1 MTSAGMSPW
10 KRDERPARELS
21 AEQAAAAAMVAEA
34 RERGL
39 ALTGP
44 GGLLKLFTRNVL
56 ETALNE
62 EMTEQLG
69 HAKNRAEPGRESANV
84 RNGTRVKTVVS
95 EAAGAVAIEVPRDR
109 EGSFEL

>member
-1 MTSAGMSPW
+1 MISAGVSPRR
-10 KRDERPARELS
+10 RDERPARELS

-44 GGLLKLFTRNVL
+44 AGLLRLFTKNVL
-56 ETALNE
+56 EAALGE

-84 RNGTRVKTVVS
+84 RNGTRAKTVVS
-95 EAAGAVAIEVPRDR
+95 EAAGEVAI
-109 EGSFEL
+109 